1 METSFSGATLP
12 RPRKLSSPSSA
23 TCSSAAKVA
32 SPKPPRTLI
41 YMEKGAQTELS
52 HQDVRDGQ
60 EASLKLRSLSWQQQ
74 NNEEIRQLEHLL
86 QQSKEEAQLLQQE
99 LDEERE
105 ERQLVQRELER
116 TTQRVAAMLDSME
129 GVEREFHSRGD
140 SLMHLETNLQTS
152 TQAVAVLQEQLE
164 AQETALVAQRLE
176 LDRSL
181 LAEKTLAQQLSEA
194 ESESREMVEF
204 LQAEKVAL
212 ADAVRDSDTELQALR
227 AQLEDCRHQLSQ
239 KEDECIHL
247 VRLAEQRRHELAA
260 LQADLKGAEGRT
272 GSVLLAQGAQL
283 SAAALALV
291 KLHSRMDGLLQSLM
305 QSHKLPPGELEAIV
319 SPNESD
325 KPENPVTNGSATPPA
340 PELSSPASHDSAS
353 SSSSTTSEPAE
364 LSVHQQRVQR
374 LVGSTSLQD
383 LSDAINLTRR
393 RLAPEGREEPNPV
406 VDEEL
411 RLAASL
417 VNQIEEAD
425 RVLSKLL
432 QILRRLILDKDSAMQ
447 QLSDDK

>member
-1 METSFSGATLP
+1 M
-12 RPRKLSSPSSA
+12 
-23 TCSSAAKVA
+23 
-32 SPKPPRTLI
+32 I
-41 YMEKGAQTELS
+41 YHEKSAQTELLE
-52 HQDVRDGQ
+52 QDVRDGL
-60 EASLKLRSLSWQQQ
+60 EASLKLRSLSWHQQ
-74 NNEEIRQLEHLL
+74 NSDEIRQLEEML
-86 QQSKEEAQLLQQE
+86 QQSKEEAQLLQRE

-105 ERQLVQRELER
+105 ERQVVQRELER

-152 TQAVAVLQEQLE
+152 TQAVALLQEQLE
-164 AQETALVAQRLE
+164 AQETALIAQRLE

-181 LAEKTLAQQLSEA
+181 LAEKALAQQLSEA
-194 ESESREMVEF
+194 ESESREMTEF
-204 LQAEKVAL
+204 LQAEKLAL
-212 ADAVRDSDTELQALR
+212 MDAVRDSESEMQSLR
-227 AQLEDCRHQLSQ
+227 AQLEEGRQQLAQ
-239 KEDECIHL
+239 KEEECTHL

-283 SAAALALV
+283 SAAALALA

-305 QSHKLPPGELEAIV
+305 QSHRLPPGELEAV
-319 SPNESD
+319 VFPNEAY
-325 KPENPVTNGSATPPA
+325 KPDDPASPATPPVLEA
-340 PELSSPASHDSAS
+340 AS
-353 SSSSTTSEPAE
+353 SSSSSSSSAASDCSPRQPPSEA
-364 LSVHQQRVQR
+364 HQQLVQR
-374 LVGSTSLQD
+374 LVGSSSLQD

-417 VNQIEEAD
+417 VDQIEEAD
-425 RVLSKLL
+425 HVLSKLL
-432 QILRRLILDKDSAMQ
+432 RVLRRLILDKDSAMQ
-447 QLSDDK
+447 QLSDEK